1 MTIYC
6 DTNTLFSNI
15 KEPAELAAL
24 ARLLADHRAG
34 KLVMYRSLVDLREV
48 MDTKDAIQ
56 QGKLLAEYEELQPI
70 PKDERVYGFSS
81 ESDPYG
87 GHTSNSLVSDVQDED
102 ICGELEQRGPQR
114 RDAQHITQAICNRC
128 DIFLT
133 RDRKTIIDPHRTW
146 IEARFPELK
155 VPLPSEV

>member
-15 KEPAELAAL
+15 NEPAELAAL

-34 KLVMYRSLVDLREV
+34 RIVMYRSLVDLREV

-56 QGKLLAEYEELQPI
+56 QGKLLADYEELEPI
-70 PKDERVYGFSS
+70 AKDERVYGFSS

-87 GHTSNSLVSDVQDED
+87 GHTSNPLVSDVQDEA
-102 ICGELEQRGPQR
+102 ICVELEQRGLQR
-114 RDAQHITQAICNRC
+114 RDAQHITQALCNHC

-133 RDRKTIIDPHRTW
+133 RDRKTIINPHRAW
-146 IEARFPELK
+146 IEARFSNFK
-155 VPLPSEV
+155 VRLPSEM